1 MCAADVYL
9 KGLVIL
15 AQRTQD
21 FLNDGYSIVFQHKDT
36 TLCLV
41 KLIHTNGN
49 RITLKY
55 DVIDGRIS
63 QCTNGRETHSEE
75 VR

>member
-1 MCAADVYL
+1 MYNNDVYL

-15 AQRTQD
+15 AKRTQD
-21 FLNDGYSIVFQHKDT
+21 FLQDGYSIVFEHKDSS
-36 TLCLV
+36 LCLV
-41 KLIHTNGN
+41 KLVHTNGN
-49 RITLKY
+49 RITLKFS
-55 DVIDGRIS
+55 VVDGRLS

>member
-1 MCAADVYL
+1 MCATDVYL

-15 AQRTQD
+15 AERTQG
-21 FLNDGYSIVFQHKDT
+21 FLQDGYSIVFEHKSQG
-36 TLCLV
+36 LCLV
-41 KLIHTNGN
+41 KLVHTNGN

-55 DVIDGRIS
+55 NAIDGRIS

>member
-1 MCAADVYL
+1 MCAADNYL

-15 AQRTQD
+15 AERTQG
-21 FLNDGYSIVFQHKDT
+21 FLEDGYSIVFEHKDKS
-36 TLCLV
+36 LCLI
-41 KLIHTNGN
+41 KLVHTNGN

-55 DVIDGRIS
+55 NVLDGRIT

-75 VR
+75 VC

>member
-1 MCAADVYL
+1 MCAADNYL

-15 AQRTQD
+15 AERTQG
-21 FLNDGYSIVFQHKDT
+21 FLQDGYSIVFEHKDKDF
-36 TLCLV
+36 CLV
-41 KLIHTNGN
+41 KLVHTNGN

-55 DVIDGRIS
+55 NVLDGRIT

-75 VR
+75 VC